1 MNGICFVNSLRGWGG
16 AEVWM
21 LETAQALA
29 ARGVPAAVIAQPG
42 GELLRRARAAGVTA
56 AGIPVR
62 FDGAPWTLAALAWQL
77 RRWRPRA
84 LVANLTKDVKAA
96 AVAGKLAGV
105 PCRLATRESDFPLK
119 AKGYYRW
126 YFTRAVTG
134 VLVNSE
140 ATRATVLAS
149 APWLDPDRV
158 HLLYKGVDL
167 GRFRPQGGAPRAGVV
182 GFAGQL
188 IERKGL
194 ATLMGAWERLEREP
208 AGPARRL
215 VIAGA
220 GPLRGR
226 LEAWRA
232 GLSRPDAV
240 ELRGHLDDLVPFY
253 HGLDVLA
260 LPSLS
265 EGFGLVAAEAGACG
279 VPVVASRASSLPEV
293 VADGASGLLAP
304 PGDPAAL
311 AAALRCLLA
320 EPELAARLGAGGR
333 ERVAR
338 QFDRE
343 RTLDRLLELTGLDFT
358 PGGAPCRN

>member
-1 MNGICFVNSLRGWGG
+1 MVRICFVNSMRNWGG

-21 LETAQALA
+21 LDTAVALER
-29 ARGVPAAVIAQPG
+29 RGVPAGIIAQPG
-42 GELLRRARAAGVTA
+42 SALLDRARQAGVRA
-56 AGIPVR
+56 AAIPVR
-62 FDGAPWTLAALAWQL
+62 FDGAPWTVAALAWQF

-84 LVANLTKDVKAA
+84 VIANLTKDLKAA
-96 AVAGKLAGV
+96 ALAGRLAGV

-126 YFTRAVTG
+126 YFNRLATG

-149 APWLDPDRV
+149 APWLDEQRV

-167 GRFRPQGGAPRAGVV
+167 ERFVPRAQAPRGGVV

-194 ATLMGAWERLEREP
+194 PALMSAWTELERADDP
-208 AGPARRL
+208 RGRRL
-215 VIAGA
+215 LIAGE
-220 GPLRGR
+220 GPLRPA

-232 GLSRPDAV
+232 GLRQPEAV
-240 ELRGHLDDLVPFY
+240 ELRGYVEDLVPFY
-253 HGLDVLA
+253 HGLDALV

-279 VPVVASRASSLPEV
+279 VPVVAARASSLPEIV
-293 VADGASGLLAP
+293 EDGTTGLLVP
-304 PGDPAAL
+304 PGDAHAL
-311 AAALRCLLA
+311 AAALDRVLRDD
-320 EPELAARLGAGGR
+320 ELASRLGSGAR
-333 ERVAR
+333 ARVAR
-338 QFDRE
+338 RFGRE
-343 RTLDRLLELTGLDFT
+343 ASLDRLLTLVGAGT
-358 PGGAPCRN
+358 PAPGRMP